1 MQIDITGTTS
11 KKLKAQLTEAAEF
24 FAAQLLKP
32 RTTQNITLDIEIV
45 KESDNLGACV
55 DEDGTKNPRWFTI
68 SLAKESLG
76 EMIKT
81 LGHEMVH
88 VKQHAKNELRSALII
103 PTARGGKRPRG
114 GEIKLVNIWKGE
126 VWKPKG
132 KQDGYFDSPWEMEAY
147 ATEVGLF
154 YKWQTRHDA
163 SKPWFVGEEK

>member
-24 FAAQLLKP
+24 FAAQLLNP
-32 RTTQNITLDIEIV
+32 RTARAITLDIEIT
-45 KESDNLGACV
+45 KNSDNLGACV

-68 SLAKESLG
+68 SLSKESVS

-88 VKQHAKNELRSALII
+88 VKQHAKNELKSALII
-103 PTARGGKRPRG
+103 PTARVGKHPRG
-114 GEIKLVNIWKGE
+114 GELKLVDIWQGE

-132 KQDGYFDSPWEMEAY
+132 KQDKYFDSPWELEAY
-147 ATEVGLF
+147 SLEVGLF
-154 YKWQTRHDA
+154 YKWQTRHDKT
-163 SKPWFVGEEK
+163 KPWFCGEEK